1 LTRGTAASVA
11 NLDPHRFAG
20 SGRRYFVD
28 EFHLE
33 HVAALAPGTL
43 VLDVGGHRARKRG
56 VFDIDRY
63 DLRVVCANLVT
74 TKRPDVQS
82 DAARLPFRGG
92 AFDAVICSELL
103 EHVRDPEVV
112 LRECFRVLR
121 AAGRLLICTPFLYRM
136 HGDPH
141 DFGRYTEHYWR
152 TVLRDVGFTTVSIE
166 PQGLFFAVLADLCR
180 QYVTE
185 VGVRKPFGPLA
196 RWCSQRFLRWAVR
209 HETRSAVR
217 SHPILRSFTTGF
229 GVVAMKPPAAGAA

>member
-1 LTRGTAASVA
+1 LAVGSAACVS
-11 NLDPHRFAG
+11 NLDPRRFAG

-28 EFHLE
+28 QFHLE
-33 HVAALAPGTL
+33 QVAALAPGTL
-43 VLDVGGHRARKRG
+43 VLDVGGYRAARRG
-56 VFDIDRY
+56 VFDIDCY
-63 DLRVVCANLVT
+63 ELRVVSANLVT
-74 TKRPDVQS
+74 SKCPDVQC
-82 DAARLPFRGG
+82 DAARLPFRAG

-121 AAGRLLICTPFLYRM
+121 AAGRLLVCAPFLYRM

-152 TVLRDVGFTTVSIE
+152 TVLDEVGFAMVSIE
-166 PQGLFFAVLADLCR
+166 RQGLFFAVLADLCR

-196 RWCSQRFLRWAVR
+196 RWCTKRVMRWAVR
-209 HETRSAVR
+209 HEARSALS
-217 SHPILRSFTTGF
+217 SHPVVRSFTTGF
-229 GVVAMKPPAAGAA
+229 GVVAMKPPVVSEA